1 MSSETPSSPD
11 LDQPMPGAFPSAAPA
26 PSSTPQSLWQAIH
39 ERRHEYVRPKEIRI
53 KVGTWNVAAFKGTEK
68 DLGGWFVGGKGVEE
82 ALSGL
87 GVSDPNNPQ
96 ATGTAQADD
105 NPREDPAAQETRHTN
120 EESTLPKNDHA
131 SVPGDDDISL
141 YVLGLQEVVD
151 ISSAAEALRPYTDPA
166 TAAKFKAAM
175 QYHLPQG
182 YQLVAEQQLIGLLI
196 LVYASPT
203 IAPEVRG
210 VSTTSVGTGLM
221 GYMGNKGAVT
231 ARIVLGE
238 TTRLVFINSHLA
250 AGADK
255 ASLERRNWDAAQI
268 VSRTKFDPI
277 ADPLGL
283 TQPSVEGIG
292 DEDFAF
298 WVGDLNY
305 RLGGMPGDDVRRILM
320 LHTRNEYDLSQ
331 RHAEKIEKEIASSGH
346 TSSDAATEASD
357 QSSNG
362 EQPDEEPEVVVPA
375 KFDPASLQAT
385 IESLLPHD
393 ELRQQQRLGKAFHDG
408 WREGD
413 IEFLPT
419 YKYDVGT
426 VAIFDSSEKR
436 RCPSW
441 CDRILWRTRRDRLAY
456 YEKVKEAEEARK
468 KDEEMKR
475 QGLDKDADDILF
487 EYDPETDGDLDYN
500 EATDARDD
508 PIPVLTKDGFE
519 DEIELEYYT
528 AHQRVLSSDHK
539 PLDAVF
545 RLKYDSVVPELKAKV
560 HAEVAWELDRAENE
574 GRPSV
579 TLIVEKDPSKKEIRD
594 DSKTDFEGV
603 DFGNVK
609 YLDVRRRHVTVAN
622 TGQVAA
628 TISFFGTPGEENS
641 EVQPPPWLSLRFD
654 REPDKSTKPNTP
666 ASYTLEPGD
675 ACNIDMVLKVDDM
688 SLVHELNDGK
698 AQLEDILVLRVSD
711 GRDHFLQVRASWLQ
725 TSLARSIDKLI
736 RIPEGGIRK
745 LQGQRPEGNGGSDSP
760 SKDAGVKWSAPR
772 ELFRLTEVLEDLVE
786 RVVAEWDM
794 TDHEDG
800 TKAPWLSQAQLS
812 SGGGWPFAA
821 ETWTAQDA
829 AEREQAK
836 CAIIDALDTDS
847 PLERVFEAET
857 SSLLRVECLAE
868 TMMLFLRSLEDGVIT
883 AELWKKIEAGYEE
896 QTRSKKQLSREEERT
911 WILEI
916 MAGAPNHN
924 VCFVLLTS
932 MLARIAAEVRT
943 ATRVEQALKGPASPL
958 RRTLTGVA
966 GRVRSASEAQKMQTL
981 SVEKGLSSAFADAI
995 VKAPEKANLKDKD
1008 KQIRRQRMSR
1018 VVELFVLPDEKA

>member
-1 MSSETPSSPD
+1 MSSDPLASPD
-11 LDQPMPGAFPSAAPA
+11 VLDQPMPGAFPSFGPA
-26 PSSTPQSLWQAIH
+26 PSSTPQSLWHAIH
-39 ERRHEYVRPKEIRI
+39 QRRHEYVRPKEIRI

-96 ATGTAQADD
+96 QIGTP
-105 NPREDPAAQETRHTN
+105 NPEKSPREDVEAQEARHTN
-120 EESTLPKNDHA
+120 EQSTLPKNDHA
-131 SVPGDDDISL
+131 SLPADDDIAL

-151 ISSAAEALRPYTDPA
+151 ITSAAEALRPYTDPA

-175 QYHLPQG
+175 QYELPQG
-182 YQLVAEQQLIGLLI
+182 YQLVAEQQLIGLLL
-196 LVYASPT
+196 LVYASPS
-203 IAPEVRG
+203 IAPEVRS

-255 ASLERRNWDAAQI
+255 TSLDRRNWDAAQ
-268 VSRTKFDPI
+268 VVTRTKFDPI
-277 ADPLGL
+277 VDATGESQA
-283 TQPSVEGIG
+283 TGESIG

-298 WVGDLNY
+298 WLGDLNY
-305 RLGGMPGDDVRRILM
+305 RLGGMPGEDVRRILM

-331 RHAEKIEKEIASSGH
+331 RHAERIEKDIATSGR
-346 TSSDAATEASD
+346 TSLESATETSE
-357 QSSNG
+357 QSSNN
-362 EQPDEEPEVVVPA
+362 EPEPNKEADEIIPA
-375 KFDPASLQAT
+375 KFDPVSLQAT

-393 ELRQQQRLGKAFHDG
+393 ELRQQQRLRKAFYDG
-408 WREGD
+408 WREGT

-426 VAIFDSSEKR
+426 VGIFDSSEKR

-441 CDRILWRTRRDRLAY
+441 CDRILYRTRRDRLAY
-456 YEKVKEAEEARK
+456 YAKVKEEEEAKK
-468 KDEEMKR
+468 KDEQMKK
-475 QGLDKDADDILF
+475 QGLDADADDVLF
-487 EYDPETDGDLDYN
+487 EYDPETDGDFNYD
-500 EATDARDD
+500 EITDARDD
-508 PIPVLTKDGFE
+508 PIPVLTKDGFQ
-519 DEIELEYYT
+519 DEIELQYYT

-574 GRPSV
+574 GRPGV
-579 TLIVEKDPSKKEIRD
+579 TLIVEKDASKKGPKED
-594 DSKTDFEGV
+594 TEGSLEGV
-603 DFGNVK
+603 NFGNVK

-628 TISFFGTPGEENS
+628 TISFSGTPGEEQS
-641 EVQPPPWLSLRFD
+641 HVQPPPWLSIRFD
-654 REPDKSTKPNTP
+654 RDADKTTAPNTP

-675 ACNIDMVLKVDDM
+675 ACNIDLILKVEDM
-688 SLVHELNDGK
+688 GLVRELNEGK

-711 GRDHFLQVRASWLQ
+711 GRDHFLQVRGSWLQ
-725 TSLARSIDKLI
+725 TSFGRSIDKLI

-745 LQGQRPEGNGGSDSP
+745 LQGQRPEGSS
-760 SKDAGVKWSAPR
+760 SSDAGVKWSAPR

-786 RVVAEWDM
+786 RVIAEWDM
-794 TDHEDG
+794 TDHEEG
-800 TKAPWLSQAQLS
+800 AKAPWSSQAQLS
-812 SGGGWPFAA
+812 SGGGWPFAP
-821 ETWTAQDA
+821 ETWTVKDGTV
-829 AEREQAK
+829 RDGIK
-836 CAIIDALDTDS
+836 CAVADALDEDTA
-847 PLERVFEAET
+847 LESAFQPET

-868 TMMLFLRSLEDGVIT
+868 MMTLFLQSLEDGVVT
-883 AELWKKIEAGYEE
+883 EELWTKMEAGYEE
-896 QTRSKKQLSREEERT
+896 QAKAKKQLSREEERAA
-911 WILEI
+911 ILDM

-943 ATRVEQALKGPASPL
+943 ATKAESGPKEQASPL

-966 GRVRSASEAQKMQTL
+966 GRVRSASEAQKMQAL
-981 SVEKGLSSAFADAI
+981 NVERGLSTAFADSI
-995 VKAPEKANLKDKD
+995 IRVSEKAAIKDKD
-1008 KQIRRQRMSR
+1008 KYVRRQRMCK
-1018 VVELFVLPDEKA
+1018 VVELFVVPDER